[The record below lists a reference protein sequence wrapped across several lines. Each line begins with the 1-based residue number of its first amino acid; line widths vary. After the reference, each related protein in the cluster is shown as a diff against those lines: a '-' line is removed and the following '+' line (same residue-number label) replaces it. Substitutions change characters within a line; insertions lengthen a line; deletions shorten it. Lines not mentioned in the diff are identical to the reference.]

1 MQSHRKSVE
10 QVVFSPGQL
19 QRIVSGGADCML
31 HLYDG
36 PTGDLIKK
44 MEGHKSGI
52 LKIAYSK
59 CGCFLVSGD
68 GSVS

>member
-44 MEGHKSGI
+44 MEGHKSGT
-52 LKIAYSK
+52 LK
-59 CGCFLVSGD
+59 
-68 GSVS
+68 